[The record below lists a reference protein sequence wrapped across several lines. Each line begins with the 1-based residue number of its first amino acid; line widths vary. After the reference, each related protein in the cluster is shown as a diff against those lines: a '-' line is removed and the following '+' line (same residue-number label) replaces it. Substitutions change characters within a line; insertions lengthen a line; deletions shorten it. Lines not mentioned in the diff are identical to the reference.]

1 MHFDNP
7 IFIGSLRTFCQRRE
21 TTILIGDYGNGVTT
35 IEKIELFNGES
46 RVAPLT
52 EIGNLLM
59 GLTKDTFEISIE
71 RLIKGN

>member
-1 MHFDNP
+1 
-7 IFIGSLRTFCQRRE
+7 
-21 TTILIGDYGNGVTT
+21 VTT

-59 GLTKDTFEISIE
+59 GLAKDTFEISIE